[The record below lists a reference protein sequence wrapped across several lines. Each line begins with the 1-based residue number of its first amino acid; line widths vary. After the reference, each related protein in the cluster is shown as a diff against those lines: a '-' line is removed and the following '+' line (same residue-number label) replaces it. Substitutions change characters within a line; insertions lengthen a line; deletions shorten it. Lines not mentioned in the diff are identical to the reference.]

1 MEMQIRPCSSPSEAG
16 LWIFEKEMTARSI
29 RQTGIRLLVLT
40 AFIGGISLFHYLTPL
55 NRPML
60 HDIFQ
65 RLYHLP
71 IILAAF
77 WFGLRGGLGCAL
89 CVSFLY
95 IPHLIFQWGP
105 HTAMELERYLEIL
118 LYNVVGGVTGFLS
131 ERETNQR
138 KILEESNLTLQFQAE
153 TIVRIEDELRRAERL
168 STLGELSAVLAHE
181 IRNPLG
187 SIQGTAEILRDD
199 YSPGDRKYE
208 FIQIL
213 LKESERLNRVVE
225 DFLRLARP
233 RPATMTACDIIQE
246 LRAVATLARIEA
258 RKRGIDLELK
268 DVPLPLIQADGEK
281 LRQAFLNILLNA
293 LQATPSGGKVTV
305 TAALSELDGGRW
317 ILLSFDDTGGGISG
331 DVMEQIFEPF
341 YTTKESGTGLGLAVT
356 RKIIQA
362 HGGSVTLQ
370 SEVGRGTSV
379 CVRLPLMRKELEAT

>member
-1 MEMQIRPCSSPSEAG
+1 
-16 LWIFEKEMTARSI
+16 MTARSI